1 MASKEAIEKI
11 PEQLRKEFEGDTF
24 RYPIPK
30 IGGFAVSSESGV
42 VSNHEP
48 DIKEVYVPVEK
59 IDGLAVYVV
68 GGAASSS
75 HSRKVST

>member
-1 MASKEAIEKI
+1 M
-11 PEQLRKEFEGDTF
+11 
-24 RYPIPK
+24 
-30 IGGFAVSSESGV
+30 